1 MQKVALIP
9 ARIGSKRIPR
19 KNLAVING
27 HPLIAYSINSALN
40 THLFDRVIVSTDSA
54 EVAEI
59 SLKYGAEV
67 PSLRPEEYSTD
78 QSPDISWISYAL
90 DNWVN
95 LDDEDLIVIL
105 RPTNPLRS
113 SNTIT
118 SALEY
123 FLNNAEA
130 DSLRAMRQVKEHPH
144 KMWKNK
150 NNLYVEPINPHINKI
165 SGVEAHST
173 PTQLLGE
180 VFVQDASLEIIRVWV
195 LKKLGSLTGN
205 KTLKFEMPDFEGFD
219 INYPTDIAYL
229 QYLLEKKLVQLPIL

>member
-54 EVAEI
+54 EVAES

-123 FLNNAEA
+123 FLNNEWRE
-130 DSLRAMRQVKEHPH
+130 DLRDDKVEHLLVDQ
-144 KMWKNK
+144 W
-150 NNLYVEPINPHINKI
+150 NN
-165 SGVEAHST
+165 
-173 PTQLLGE
+173 
-180 VFVQDASLEIIRVWV
+180 IIR
-195 LKKLGSLTGN
+195 SLWYNNAVVTPSN
-205 KTLKFEMPDFEGFD
+205 FLR
-219 INYPTDIAYL
+219 
-229 QYLLEKKLVQLPIL
+229 IL